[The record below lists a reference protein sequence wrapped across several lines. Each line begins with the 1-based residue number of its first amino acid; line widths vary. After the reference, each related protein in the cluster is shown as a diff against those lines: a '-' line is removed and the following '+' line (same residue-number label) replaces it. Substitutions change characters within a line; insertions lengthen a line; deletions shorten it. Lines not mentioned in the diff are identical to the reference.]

1 MLLSS
6 FCTENIEALYLT
18 YGVMYGFGAALAY
31 TPSLAILGHYF
42 KRYLGKVNGFV
53 TAGSSV
59 FTAIMPF
66 VLQYLIDE
74 IELKGTLRVLAFI
87 SSFIILCALFY
98 KPLHPPPPKPKI
110 KPGRSSC
117 NNLMRSLINVDNWKK
132 KKYIIWALSIPL
144 ALFGYFVP
152 YVHMAKFVKDSFPG
166 EGENLPVM
174 CLGITSGIGRIVF
187 GFIADI
193 PKINRIL
200 LQQLSFVLIGVMTM
214 LLPATKSY
222 ILLLVFILAM
232 GLFDGCFVSL
242 LGPIAFDICGQR
254 GATQAIGFLLG
265 LCSIPLTVGPP
276 IAGRLYDHTGSY
288 TIPFVLAGIPPLI
301 GASTMFFIRC
311 INNDGIDVETGD
323 STIQPL
329 AKIAWNGGLLFKIV
343 LVLILFKLIFFF
355 I

>member
-66 VLQYLIDE
+66 VLKYLIEE
-74 IELKGTLRVLAFI
+74 IELKGTLRVLAVL

-98 KPLHPPPPKPKI
+98 KPLHPPPPPAKI

-193 PKINRIL
+193 PKVNRIL

-232 GLFDGCFVSL
+232 GLFDGCFVAL
-242 LGPIAFDICGQR
+242 LGPIAYDICGQR

-276 IAGRLYDHTGSY
+276 IAGRIYDHTGSY

-301 GASTMFFIRC
+301 GAATMFFIRC
-311 INNDGIDVETGD
+311 TNNDGIDVETGD

-329 AKIAWNGGLLFKIV
+329 AKIAWNGGK
-343 LVLILFKLIFFF
+343 LFKLGIF
-355 I
+355 

>member
-1 MLLSS
+1 MRSTTLLGGVLTTGGMLLSS
-6 FCTENIEALYLT
+6 FCTESIEALYLT
-18 YGVMYGFGAALAY
+18 YGIMYGFGAALAY

-66 VLQYLIDE
+66 VLKYLIGE
-74 IELKGTLRVLAFI
+74 IELKGTLRVLAVL

-98 KPLHPPPPKPKI
+98 KPLHPPPPPPRI

-132 KKYIIWALSIPL
+132 KKYIIWALSIPI

-152 YVHMAKFVKDSFPG
+152 YVHMGKFVKDSFPG
-166 EGENLPVM
+166 QDENLPVM

-200 LQQLSFVLIGVMTM
+200 LQQMSFVFIGVMTM

-222 ILLLVFILAM
+222 FLLLVFILAM

-242 LGPIAFDICGQR
+242 LGPIAFDICGPR

-311 INNDGIDVETGD
+311 IKNDGIDGETAD
-323 STIQPL
+323 STVQPL
-329 AKIAWNGGLLFKIV
+329 AKIAWNGG
-343 LVLILFKLIFFF
+343 
-355 I
+355 